1 MPEVSFFVFPFLP
14 VWVIEGLLYGS
25 EPSKSLNAYAAEN
38 GRIRKEQGIMAVVI
52 QLVLLVIGFVLLVKG
67 ADWFVE
73 GASRLAEKFGIP
85 QLVIGLTIVAMGTSL
100 PEAAVSVSAAL
111 KGSAEITIG
120 NIVGSNIMNVLLI
133 LGITSV
139 ITPIAVQKSTV
150 KYEIPFVI
158 IVSAL
163 LMGIGLTDHVVSRG
177 DGVLLWV
184 LMICYL
190 LYLLR
195 MAKNGGDMPGEE
207 TKQEEMPVWKMLLF
221 IVGGGVMIVVGSDV
235 AVDAATEL
243 ARIFG
248 MSERLIGLTI
258 VAFGT
263 SLPELVTSAT
273 AAIKGKADIAV
284 GNIVGSNIFNILFVV
299 GTSAL
304 ITPVVYAADFMVDS
318 IMCIVSAVLLW
329 VLVFKKH
336 RLGRAGGACMLAGYA
351 AYFVYLLR

>member
-1 MPEVSFFVFPFLP
+1 ME
-14 VWVIEGLLYGS
+14 
-25 EPSKSLNAYAAEN
+25 
-38 GRIRKEQGIMAVVI
+38 VVI
-52 QLVLLVIGFVLLVKG
+52 QLVLLAIGFVLLVKG

-73 GASRLAEKFGIP
+73 GASKVAEKFGIP
-85 QLVIGLTIVAMGTSL
+85 QLVIGLTIVAIGTSL

-120 NIVGSNIMNVLLI
+120 NVIGSNIMNVLLI

-139 ITPIAVQKSTV
+139 IKPIAVQRSTV
-150 KYEIPFVI
+150 RYELPFVI

-163 LMGIGLTDHVVSRG
+163 LMWLGYTDNTVGRSDGLILWG
-177 DGVLLWV
+177 LLLV
-184 LMICYL
+184 YMAYL
-190 LYLLR
+190 LQI
-195 MAKNGGDMPGEE
+195 AKKDQDSPEE
-207 TKQEEMPVWKMLLF
+207 PSDEEKSMPVWKMILL
-221 IVGGGVMIVVGSDV
+221 IVAGGVMIVLGSDV

-273 AAIKGKADIAV
+273 AAVKGKADIAV

-304 ITPVVYAADFMVDS
+304 ITPVTYAANFFVDS
-318 IMCIVSAVLLW
+318 IVCIATAALLW
-329 VLVFKKH
+329 VLVVKNK
-336 RLGRAGGACMLAGYA
+336 RLGRAGGACMLVCYA
-351 AYFVYLLR
+351 AYFVYLIR